1 MVLSTLQSRLQ
12 SIQNNLH
19 SSPSYKKGQPQP
31 QPQAQ
36 AAQEQRR
43 PTVIVK
49 KMKGMTPLKS
59 PAVWSNSFLDELSGA
74 GGGAGAGAGGASDGL
89 IDLESDEDEGI
100 WPNEWP
106 SDLVSP

>member
-31 QPQAQ
+31 QAQAQ

-49 KMKGMTPLKS
+49 KMKGVTPLKS

-74 GGGAGAGAGGASDGL
+74 GGGAGGASDGL